1 MFFEHKIIENFLNEQ
16 DFSELN
22 SLKLVDVKDNENK
35 IYNNRIFK
43 DGNIESS
50 CISNETI
57 KRLHNNYHSKAINLL
72 KIYAPGKENLYEYSD
87 FHIVTAGKDHSFPI
101 HTDTLNKL
109 LSGVI
114 YLSPDINNGTILYSM
129 DKKHKL
135 NVEWKKNRALF
146 FSRSDKT
153 LHSYGS
159 DGKSKRV
166 TLIYNLMTNNIKG
179 VCKLEKKNY
188 LYFLIKQRIVSLLN
202 KIFASK

>member
-1 MFFEHKIIENFLNEQ
+1 MFFKHKIIENFLNEQ
-16 DFSELN
+16 DFNELN
-22 SLKLVDVKDNENK
+22 SLKLSDVKDNENK
-35 IYNNRIFK
+35 VYHNRIFK

-72 KIYAPGKENLYEYSD
+72 KIYAPDKENLYEYSD

-114 YLSPDINNGTILYSM
+114 YLSPDINNGTILYNM

-153 LHSYGS
+153 LHSYRS

-179 VCKLEKKNY
+179 VCKLEKKK
-188 LYFLIKQRIVSLLN
+188 LFILFN
-202 KIFASK
+202 KTENCFFI